1 MLVWGVI
8 CSEKKWEIGSTKD
21 LKNMHWQQHARRL
34 VKMAVVWP
42 AHYSGVLSLA
52 RRLMM
57 RRRGV
62 ILMYHRV
69 IGPETRLPDYSP
81 NGMAVTAQQFARQ
94 MQFIASRYQ
103 VVPLQELVTN
113 LQRSGREFRPN
124 LCAITFDDGWR
135 DVYDHAY
142 PILRQ
147 YSLPAT
153 VFLTTNFVDQRP
165 WFWEERAKFAFAHIW
180 GVLQKPVQIA
190 DPTLRQDLET
200 CLNRFPLPPLA
211 GVRLDDLPQYLGR
224 VVRLVNEWQE
234 PDRARWMS
242 QVESVLTREPFIEP
256 RQFLNWEE
264 IREMAGQGIEV
275 GNHTVTHHNLA
286 ALPEAQARAEL
297 SGAADRIRE
306 RLGRPVRNIAYPYGK
321 HAEGTKRIAA
331 EMGAASACTT
341 RLGLVKSGDD
351 LYSLK
356 RINVH
361 SDVSESD
368 AAFAARLLNL

>member
-1 MLVWGVI
+1 MGNQFNI
-8 CSEKKWEIGSTKD
+8 KI
-21 LKNMHWQQHARRL
+21 KNMHWQQHARRL

-57 RRRGV
+57 RRRGA

-69 IGPETRLPDYSP
+69 FGPETRLPDYSP

-103 VVPLQELVTN
+103 VVSLQELVTN
-113 LQRSGREFRPN
+113 LQRSSREFRPN

-142 PILRQ
+142 PVLRQ

-153 VFLTTNFVDQRP
+153 VFLTTNFVDRRT
-165 WFWEERAKFAFAHIW
+165 WFWEERAKFALAHIW
-180 GVLQKPVQIA
+180 SILRKPVQIA
-190 DPTLRQDLET
+190 DSTLHQDLEA
-200 CLNRFPLPPLA
+200 CLNRVPLPPLVS
-211 GVRLDDLPQYLGR
+211 VRLDDLPQYLGR
-224 VVRLVNEWQE
+224 VIRLVSEWQE

-242 QVESVLTREPFIEP
+242 QVELVLTREPFIEP

-264 IREMAGQGIEV
+264 IREMAGQGIEM

-286 ALPEAQARAEL
+286 ILPDAQVRTEL

-306 RLGRPVRNIAYPYGK
+306 RLGKPVRNIAYPYGK